1 MDHATTPNI
10 TNAPQAPASMRPEEY
25 QRLREVLLDVRP
37 QQTLEIG
44 MANGGS
50 TIAICK
56 ILREL
61 GHGHHTAIDPF
72 QTAEEGWKG
81 KGVEAVR
88 QAGFADLYELMED
101 FDYFAMP
108 KLIQQKRRFDFILI
122 DGWHSFDYTLMNLFF
137 ADLLLRVGGVVAVHD
152 TGLPSVYKAC
162 QFLESHKPYDR
173 IGPPIAVELTGIPK
187 KLARRLSHLVAGST
201 RMKEAKSRREEWFS
215 LGAYRKRADHQVGNV
230 FYAPF

>member
-1 MDHATTPNI
+1 MDRATTPNT
-10 TNAPQAPASMRPEEY
+10 TNAPLAPASMRPEEY

-61 GHGHHTAIDPF
+61 GHGRHTAIDPF
-72 QTAEEGWKG
+72 QTAVEGWNG
-81 KGVEAVR
+81 QGVEAVR
-88 QAGFADLYELMED
+88 QAGHADQYELIED
-101 FDYFAMP
+101 FDYIALP

-152 TGLPSVYKAC
+152 TGLPGVNKAC
-162 QFLESHKPYDR
+162 RFLETHKPYEQ
-173 IGPPIAVELTGIPK
+173 IGPPISVELTSITR
-187 KLARRLSHLVAGST
+187 KLASRLSQLIAGPT
-201 RMKEAKSRREEWFS
+201 RMKEAKSRREEWYS
-215 LGAYRKRADHQVGNV
+215 LGAYRKREDHQVGNV
-230 FYAPF
+230 FFAPF